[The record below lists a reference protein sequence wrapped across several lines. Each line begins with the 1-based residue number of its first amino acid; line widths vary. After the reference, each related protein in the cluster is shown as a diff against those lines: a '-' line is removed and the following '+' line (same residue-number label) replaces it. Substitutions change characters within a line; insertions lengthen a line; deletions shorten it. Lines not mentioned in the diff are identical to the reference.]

1 MRLTMMRLL
10 NNKMKIFQKI
20 ILIQMQTQMKLNNKR
35 KVHNKVNL
43 IHKLKPYNNKIVNNK
58 NNNKIV
64 YNKSYNKIV
73 YNTNFKLIMSLM
85 RSYMIL
91 NKINQKDD

>member
-1 MRLTMMRLL
+1 MRRL
-10 NNKMKIFQKI
+10 NNKMKIFQRI
-20 ILIQMQTQMKLNNKR
+20 ILIQMQTQMKLKIKR
-35 KVHNKVNL
+35 KAHNRVNL

-73 YNTNFKLIMSLM
+73 YNTNFKIIMSLM
-85 RSYMIL
+85 KSYMIL
-91 NKINQKDD
+91 KKINQKDD